1 MLFIEKTKNN
11 GGFVLWGDYWSLR
24 EMHTLCMDCSEKSP
38 TLAYEGLLVSLA
50 YDIRKAYEK
59 QREIDTACHFD
70 EKIQIYGVEQV
81 WPTFIVQVAL
91 LRASLAFY
99 DSTKLEQSIVYRLEH
114 IFIEAIPEI
123 FPKSGNQILSSFE
136 RLSGI
141 QESQVKD
148 LIGSRVSY
156 FLSLTK
162 AKRASE
168 LSEILKSLDK
178 TMDDFLRGNPQL
190 RVNHY
195 DPTIYDHHS
204 WETIPNDTKL

>member
-24 EMHTLCMDCSEKSP
+24 EMHTFCMDCAEKSP
-38 TLAYEGLLVSLA
+38 TLEYEGLLVSLA

-59 QREIDTACHFD
+59 QREIDTASHFD

-81 WPTFIVQVAL
+81 WPTFAVQVAL

-162 AKRASE
+162 AK
-168 LSEILKSLDK
+168 KS
-178 TMDDFLRGNPQL
+178 F
-190 RVNHY
+190 
-195 DPTIYDHHS
+195 
-204 WETIPNDTKL
+204 

>member
-11 GGFVLWGDYWSLR
+11 GGFILWGDYWSLR

-59 QREIDTACHFD
+59 QREIDTASHFD

-81 WPTFIVQVAL
+81 WPTFAVQLAL
-91 LRASLAFY
+91 LRASLAYY
-99 DSTKLEQSIVYRLEH
+99 DSTKLEQSLVYRLEH
-114 IFIEAIPEI
+114 LFIEAIPEI
-123 FPKSGNQILSSFE
+123 FPKSSKEILLSFE
-136 RLSGI
+136 RLSGL

-168 LSEILKSLDK
+168 LAAILKSLDK
-178 TMDDFLRGNPQL
+178 VMDDFLRGHPHL
-190 RVNHY
+190 REHQY